1 MSSTSST
8 SSQVADRIPSHTT
21 TSFPPKVTKGEEK
34 KEKKGKIEHSSFN
47 LQDEE
52 DEVLIKSL
60 ENLGLDAENYE
71 IVSGLAIYKGKVKNY
86 VKVRENF
93 EAKIVNVFK
102 TDEKETKQIAGQIAD
117 FVNLGGTS
125 TTKTNLVRIKEKVF
139 KLDELTSALDIKK
152 RVGTGFQEV
161 GRDIP
166 TIASVAAAYA
176 DHTRQTL
183 RKSPQLVKIKEL
195 GELGFTNSFYCSQLR
210 EEDYNF
216 IYMGLL
222 DFEFKWDAAKRG
234 GVKPTR
240 FSERMFFYCTL
251 VLKQPETSF
260 NRVKQNHLIKHG
272 LLTPPPNFNNQP
284 AFNQQ
289 AYY

>member
-8 SSQVADRIPSHTT
+8 SSQFSERSPVHPT
-21 TSFPPKVTKGEEK
+21 TSLTTKSLRKEEK
-34 KEKKGKIEHSSFN
+34 KEKIEGDGSFAAKTED
-47 LQDEE
+47 LR
-52 DEVLIKSL
+52 DEVLVKSL
-60 ENLGLDAENYE
+60 EDLGLDSENYE
-71 IVSGLAIYKGKVKNY
+71 VVSGLAIYRGKVKNY
-86 VKVRENF
+86 AKVRENF
-93 EAKIVNVFK
+93 EVKIAKVFK
-102 TDEKETKQIAGQIAD
+102 TDEKETQQIAGQIAD

-125 TTKTNLVRIKEKVF
+125 TTKTNLVKIKDKAF
-139 KLDELTSALDIKK
+139 KLDELTSALEIKK

-161 GRDIP
+161 GRDVP

-183 RKSPQLVKIKEL
+183 KKNPQLIKIKEL

-216 IYMGLL
+216 IFMGLL

-260 NRVKQNHLIKHG
+260 NRVRQNHLIKHG
-272 LLTPPPNFNNQP
+272 LAVPPPNFNGQP

-289 AYY
+289 SYY